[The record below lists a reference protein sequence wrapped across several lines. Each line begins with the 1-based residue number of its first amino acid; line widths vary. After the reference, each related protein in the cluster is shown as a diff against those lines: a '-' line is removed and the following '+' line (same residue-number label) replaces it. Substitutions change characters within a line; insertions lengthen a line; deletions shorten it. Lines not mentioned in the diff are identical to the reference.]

1 MNRVRAGLLTL
12 VAAAALGQAMGVPSA
27 LGQTEMR
34 DAAEIQARIDAASPG
49 AVIVIAP
56 GTYHGNLVVDT
67 AVTLRG
73 EGRPVIHGDGTG
85 SVILVTGDGVTIE
98 GLQVEHSS
106 VGPVGGPAGIRVEAD
121 DVVITD
127 NVVQDTYMGIALFG
141 SRSAKIVGNVV
152 RGREDAA
159 IDDEGH
165 ATSSDGSDEAS
176 VQPGMAG
183 MDHATTPSGRV
194 YRGDGISLWN
204 CTGVLVREN
213 LVDGTRDGI
222 YMSFGT
228 DILIDTNHVQDSR
241 YAIHSMY
248 AKNLTAAEN
257 LFERNLSGV
266 VLMYGGPVVL
276 LRNEVRDSTSPATG
290 FGVLLKD
297 VFGTEA
303 VENVIVGNRIGIQV
317 DGPAGD
323 TEHRIVVH
331 GNTIAMNQFGV
342 ALYPSAHAFFYRNS
356 FVENTVQVVALGN
369 GVAGKNTWTYE
380 GAGNYWSNYRGY
392 DLGGEGLGDM
402 PHHEGGTVERLMA
415 QAPVLQALASG
426 PAFSLLRAVE
436 DRWVDHRPVVT
447 DTLPLMRPESPA
459 LGDGPPG
466 GGAPLALG
474 AIGLLVSA
482 LAIAV
487 LVAFRRPARRGGVRH
502 AV

>member
-1 MNRVRAGLLTL
+1 
-12 VAAAALGQAMGVPSA
+12 
-27 LGQTEMR
+27 
-34 DAAEIQARIDAASPG
+34 
-49 AVIVIAP
+49 
-56 GTYHGNLVVDT
+56 
-67 AVTLRG
+67 
-73 EGRPVIHGDGTG
+73 
-85 SVILVTGDGVTIE
+85 
-98 GLQVEHSS
+98 
-106 VGPVGGPAGIRVEAD
+106 
-121 DVVITD
+121 
-127 NVVQDTYMGIALFG
+127 
-141 SRSAKIVGNVV
+141 
-152 RGREDAA
+152 
-159 IDDEGH
+159 
-165 ATSSDGSDEAS
+165 
-176 VQPGMAG
+176 
-183 MDHATTPSGRV
+183 MDPATTSLGRV
-194 YRGDGISLWN
+194 SRGDGISLWN
-204 CTGVLVREN
+204 CTGVLVRDN

-228 DILIDTNHVQDSR
+228 DILIDTNRVRDSR
-241 YAIHSMY
+241 YASHSMY

-266 VLMYGGPVVL
+266 VLMYGGPVLL
-276 LRNEVRDSTSPATG
+276 LRNEIRDSASPATG

-297 VFGTEA
+297 VFGTEV
-303 VENVIVGNRIGIQV
+303 VENVLVGNRIGVQV

-380 GAGNYWSNYRGY
+380 GTGNYWSNYRGY

-436 DRWVDHRPVVT
+436 DRWIEHRPVVT

-459 LGDGPPG
+459 LDDETRG
-466 GGAPLALG
+466 GGASVALG
-474 AIGLLVSA
+474 GIGLLVTA
-482 LAIAV
+482 LAVAV
-487 LVAFRRPARRGGVRH
+487 LVAFRRPIRRGRASH